1 MPDGI
6 HSGAVLPVARELI
19 NFGREQQSALFIV
32 AQHTRRHAHQL
43 LKISFSFTRMRGFG
57 I

>member
-43 LKISFSFTRMRGFG
+43 QKW
-57 I
+57 